1 MRDDSKYRRV
11 YFYET
16 HFQAFFA
23 LQNKRVRA
31 KIAWTLQLIEA
42 LEFVPERFLKHVE
55 QTDGLFEIRVNSGR
69 NAVRIFCFFD
79 YGKLIV
85 VANAFHKKTQK
96 TPRNQIEFAQKL
108 KNKYETEHHGTSKP

>member
-1 MRDDSKYRRV
+1 MRDDPKYRRV

-16 HFQAFFA
+16 HFQTFFA

-79 YGKLIV
+79 EGKFV
-85 VANAFHKKTQK
+85 VLANSFQKKTQK
-96 TPRNQIEFAQKL
+96 IPKSEIEKAL
-108 KNKYETEHHGTSKP
+108 KIKKEYEQGK